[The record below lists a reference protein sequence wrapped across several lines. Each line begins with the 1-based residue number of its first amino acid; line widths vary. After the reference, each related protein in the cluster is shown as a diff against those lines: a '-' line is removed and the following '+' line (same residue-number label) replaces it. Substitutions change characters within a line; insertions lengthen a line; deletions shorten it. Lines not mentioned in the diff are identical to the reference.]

1 MGGDG
6 RAFEARLLCRRLL
19 RSASSRSALARR
31 AIGAWDVSENEDR
44 TDATW
49 MRRALEL
56 AERGRGIVAPNPLVG
71 AVVVRDGR
79 AIGEGF
85 HRGPGTAHAEVI
97 ALREAGVAARGA
109 TLYTTLEPCA
119 HFGRTPPCTSAI
131 VDAGVVRV
139 VAALRDAHDI
149 VNGRGF
155 AQLRDAGLEVTEDV
169 GAAAAARQLQGY
181 ATQVRTGLPFVVLKM
196 AATLDG
202 KVAARDGSSRWITGE
217 EARAD
222 AHRLR
227 AESDAILVGS
237 GTALAD
243 DPSLT
248 VRDATREGTPP
259 LRVLADARGRVEPGG
274 ETGGHLFDG
283 EAPTL
288 VATTERSAATLRDA
302 WRNAGAEVVML
313 PEGNGG
319 SVSVRALVE
328 ALGKR
333 DVQQLLI
340 EGGPTLAWSAVRE
353 DVVDRL
359 VLYLAPKLL
368 GGAGAPGV
376 LGGAGFAP
384 LRAAAEL
391 DVVDV
396 RIVGRDLRVEAD
408 VHRHR

>member
-1 MGGDG
+1 
-6 RAFEARLLCRRLL
+6 
-19 RSASSRSALARR
+19 
-31 AIGAWDVSENEDR
+31 VSENEDR

-49 MRRALEL
+49 MHRALEL
-56 AERGRGIVAPNPLVG
+56 AERGRGLVAPNPLVG

-79 AIGEGF
+79 VVGEGY
-85 HRGPGTAHAEVI
+85 HRGPGTAHAEVA
-97 ALREAGVAARGA
+97 ALNEAGVAARGA

-139 VAALRDAHDI
+139 VASLRDPHDI
-149 VNGRGF
+149 VDGRGF
-155 AQLRDAGLEVTEDV
+155 AQLRDAGVEVTEDV
-169 GAAAAARQLQGY
+169 CAAAAARQLQGY

-202 KVAARDGSSRWITGE
+202 KVAASDGSSRWITGE

-248 VRDATREGTPP
+248 VRNATREGAPP
-259 LRVLADARGRVEPGG
+259 LRVLVDARGRVEA
-274 ETGGHLFDG
+274 GGHLFDG
-283 EAPTL
+283 DAPTL
-288 VATTERSAATLRDA
+288 VATTERSAATMRDA
-302 WRNAGAEVVML
+302 WRNAGAEVVMF

-359 VLYLAPKLL
+359 VLYLAPRLL

-376 LGGAGFAP
+376 LGGTGFAP
-384 LRAAAEL
+384 LGAAAEL

-396 RIVGRDLRVEAD
+396 RTVGRDLRVEAD

>member
-1 MGGDG
+1 M
-6 RAFEARLLCRRLL
+6 
-19 RSASSRSALARR
+19 
-31 AIGAWDVSENEDR
+31 SENEER

-49 MRRALEL
+49 MLRALEL
-56 AERGRGIVAPNPLVG
+56 AERGRGLVAPNPPVG
-71 AVVVRDGR
+71 AVVVRDDR
-79 AIGEGF
+79 AIGDGF
-85 HRGPGTAHAEVI
+85 HRGPGTAHAEVV
-97 ALREAGVAARGA
+97 ALGEAAVAARGA

-119 HFGRTPPCTSAI
+119 HFGRTPPCTNAI
-131 VDAGVVRV
+131 IDAGIVRV
-139 VAALRDAHDI
+139 VAALRDPHDI
-149 VNGRGF
+149 VDGRGF
-155 AQLRDAGLEVTEDV
+155 AQLRDAGLEVTEGV
-169 GAAAAARQLQGY
+169 CTAAAARQLQGY
-181 ATQVRTGLPFVVLKM
+181 IAQVRTGLPFVVLKM

-217 EARAD
+217 DARAD

-243 DPSLT
+243 DPKLT
-248 VRDATREGTPP
+248 VRDAVRTGTPP
-259 LRVLADARGRVEPGG
+259 LRVLADTRGRVEPGG

-283 EAPTL
+283 DAPTL
-288 VATTERSAATLRDA
+288 VATTERSTAAVHEA
-302 WRNAGAEVVML
+302 WRNAGAEVLLL

-368 GGAGAPGV
+368 GGVGAAGM

-384 LRAAAEL
+384 LGAAAEL
-391 DVVDV
+391 DVLDV
-396 RIVGRDLRVEAD
+396 RTVGRDLRVEAD